1 MAAFFA
7 HTRIFGRTQ
16 AFAREKI
23 GDLAQAARPCKL
35 SLQGS
40 IVRHYDHFDSE
51 GSIGKYCTYNEQPA
65 TIGKAAPP
73 PLGEPYLSPCFSL
86 GK

>member
-7 HTRIFGRTQ
+7 HTRIFSRTQ

-40 IVRHYDHFDSE
+40 TVRHYDHFDSE
-51 GSIGKYCTYNEQPA
+51 GSIRKNCTYEKSSPA
-65 TIGKAAPP
+65 IVGRAAH
-73 PLGEPYLSPCFSL
+73 YLHFRESSL
-86 GK
+86 CLK